1 MKPSR
6 VATFDKQIAVLNAAV
21 QRLTNER
28 ELAALALIEAPG
40 SKEPLASMHNA
51 DEQLT
56 KAKRE
61 LEHLQAARNAAARID
76 AVDDRAARLA
86 ELRSMRDAALKIAKK
101 DRVALAAQLE
111 ELIGRAKPLLDKWA
125 TITAECRTL
134 SSCIGVEAMG
144 ATEWVR
150 RSDNVMDAATSEI
163 GPGEALGGALVAAGL
178 GITGPRCDAMRNIGH
193 ASRASIADATAMD
206 GDRLETRLD
215 DLIRQVERE
224 HYGADEAVRVE
235 SERRMH
241 RLGASLTKEQ
251 LAVAPLPK
259 KD

>member
-1 MKPSR
+1 MIRVCFRDSARDCRHHAGIPHRDRTMKPSR

-111 ELIGRAKPLLDKWA
+111 ALIGRAKPLLDKWA

-193 ASRASIADATAMD
+193 ASRASARTRRCASSPSAGCIAS
-206 GDRLETRLD
+206 GHR
-215 DLIRQVERE
+215 
-224 HYGADEAVRVE
+224 
-235 SERRMH
+235 SRRSSSP
-241 RLGASLTKEQ
+241 SLRCRRRTD
-251 LAVAPLPK
+251 P
-259 KD
+259 